1 MELEEK
7 KSALEEQMASSDFTL
22 AQKAGEEYKSVEEK
36 LNSDYARWEEL
47 AELG

>member
-7 KSALEEQMASSDFTL
+7 KSALEEQMASSDF
-22 AQKAGEEYKSVEEK
+22 AVVQKAGEEYKQLEEK
-36 LNSDYARWEEL
+36 LTADYARWEEL